1 MEENKIIVTDEQ
13 GKEYEMTILFTY
25 EDEAND
31 KKYVFYYDDKVD
43 DGEVFVSQ
51 FTDQGELYPVEDDD
65 VWTMLNKVLEEW
77 QLENND
83 DEEEA

>member
-1 MEENKIIVTDEQ
+1 MEENKIIVTDDN

-25 EDEAND
+25 DAEE
-31 KKYVFYYDDKVD
+31 KKYVFYYDDNVD

-51 FTDQGELYPVEDDD
+51 FTDLGELFPVIDEAE
-65 VWTMLNKVLEEW
+65 WTMLNKVLEEW

>member
-25 EDEAND
+25 EDEANV

-51 FTDQGELYPVEDDD
+51 FTDQGELFPVEDDE

>member
-25 EDEAND
+25 EDEANV
-31 KKYVFYYDDKVD
+31 KKYVFYYDEKVD

-51 FTDQGELYPVEDDD
+51 FTDQGELFPVEDDE
-65 VWTMLNKVLEEW
+65 VWTKLNKVLEEW